1 MLLVASCERPRHFPR
16 MNDARHDD
24 EEAKLLGA
32 ALKRLRE
39 ANGMGQDE
47 AADAAGFNS
56 FQAWQRYEKGAP
68 GIFKPATQQKLV
80 TALGA
85 SIGDLQL
92 TFETLRRGGRERS
105 GSQFEEQGRAFE
117 VRVDGRG
124 RAGTSAPVIDDLAGA
139 PHYRDMS
146 WLFGHTS
153 RYMVVAGDSMSGYVE
168 AGMTITYDQSQK
180 PRRGDGCVVELV
192 SGERFVK
199 EYDRTDAR
207 HVYVR
212 QRFPEG
218 EIKWPLSEVKGVYKI
233 KARFD

>member
-1 MLLVASCERPRHFPR
+1 MLLVASHDRPRHFPFMDIER
-16 MNDARHDD
+16 DD
-24 EEAKLLGA
+24 DGEAKLLGA
-32 ALKRLRE
+32 ALARLRE
-39 ANGMGQDE
+39 AAGMGQEE
-47 AADAAGFNS
+47 AADKAGFNS

-68 GIFKPATQQKLV
+68 GIFKPATQAKL
-80 TALGA
+80 TAAVGA
-85 SIGDLQL
+85 TVADLQL
-92 TFETLRRGGRERS
+92 TVATLKRGGADRS

-124 RAGTSAPVIDDLAGA
+124 RAGPAPMVDDLAGA

-168 AGMTITYDQSQK
+168 AGMTITYDESQK

-192 SGERFVK
+192 TGERFVK
-199 EYDRTDAR
+199 EYDRTDAKR
-207 HVYVR
+207 VYCV

-218 EIKWPLSEVKGVYKI
+218 EVAWPVSEVKGVYKI